1 MNRVVHFEIPVD
13 DADRARTFY
22 AGAFGWQ
29 MQSMPGMGYTLVT
42 TTEPDA
48 TGAPARP
55 GGING
60 GLLER
65 TGPITAPL
73 VTIEVDDVDAALA
86 TVEDLGGKVALG
98 KQQVGDMG
106 WSAYFTD
113 PEGNVVGLWQTA

>member
-29 MQSMPGMGYTLVT
+29 MNSMPGMGYTLVT

-48 TGAPARP
+48 TGVPAEP

-60 GLLER
+60 GLLLR
-65 TGPITAPL
+65 TGPITAPI
-73 VTIEVDDVDAALA
+73 VTVEVDDVNEALA
-86 TVEDLGGKVALG
+86 RVEELGGKVALG
-98 KQQVGDMG
+98 RQPVGDMG
-106 WSAYFTD
+106 FSAYFID